1 MGWQWGARSVAP
13 RLYPQAA
20 ANQWDPATA
29 LEWDAAF
36 DLPADIEAA
45 VVQVMTYLVENKQV
59 AMIVPARFLGRIHPH
74 FREVLQ
80 VLAVQAADEA
90 RHTDVFARRATLRGH
105 QLGVSGAGGRA
116 SLTTL
121 LEEPDFALASFL
133 LSVLGLGQRVITGMR
148 QWLAHHHVLAW
159 MCVLIAVNQLGF
171 GAVVPVLPLYAS
183 TFGVSVAAIGLT
195 IGIYGLAR
203 FVLSLPAGRS
213 ADRIGRRPTL
223 ALGGVLTVV
232 GSLASAIAPNYEWF
246 LLARF
251 TAGAGAALTL
261 TAAQIILADITV
273 PADRGRAM
281 GLYSGFFAFAVG
293 LGPFPGGVL
302 ADEYGLAAPFLACAV
317 LAFLFTVLGWLFV
330 PETARARVART
341 THTSS
346 AGLSSF
352 DLQLRLLATNRSFL
366 LISLVGFSSAVARTG
381 ALFSV
386 VPLLMRDRLALSPD
400 QIGLG
405 LSLVSLG
412 ALCLA
417 YPSGVLV
424 DRFGRK
430 AVISPGVLIAGLAGF
445 TFAFAPTFAW
455 YLAACGVWSVALGV
469 SAAAPS
475 AYAADIAPPGMNAA
489 VLSSFRML
497 SDAGYMLGPIVLG
510 LVAERFGATSA
521 LTSAGSLLVVSAI
534 VFALLAPETYH
545 PSLRS

>member
-1 MGWQWGARSVAP
+1 
-13 RLYPQAA
+13 
-20 ANQWDPATA
+20 
-29 LEWDAAF
+29 
-36 DLPADIEAA
+36 
-45 VVQVMTYLVENKQV
+45 
-59 AMIVPARFLGRIHPH
+59 
-74 FREVLQ
+74 
-80 VLAVQAADEA
+80 
-90 RHTDVFARRATLRGH
+90 
-105 QLGVSGAGGRA
+105 
-116 SLTTL
+116 
-121 LEEPDFALASFL
+121 
-133 LSVLGLGQRVITGMR
+133 
-148 QWLAHHHVLAW
+148 
-159 MCVLIAVNQLGF
+159 VLIAVNQLGF

-213 ADRIGRRPTL
+213 ADRLGRRPTL
-223 ALGGVLTVV
+223 ALGGLLTVI
-232 GSLASAIAPNYEWF
+232 GSLASAVAPNYEWF

-273 PADRGRAM
+273 PAERGRAM

-293 LGPFPGGVL
+293 LGPFPGGILAERYGLGAPFVACGVL
-302 ADEYGLAAPFLACAV
+302 AL
-317 LAFLFTVLGWLFV
+317 LFTVLGWLFV
-330 PETARARVART
+330 PETSHARAQRTMHSGSAR
-341 THTSS
+341 
-346 AGLSSF
+346 LPSF
-352 DLQLRLLATNRSFL
+352 NLQVRLLAANRSFL

-386 VPLLMRDRLALSPD
+386 VPLLMRDRLALTPD

-430 AVISPGVLIAGLAGF
+430 AVISPGVVIAGVAGF
-445 TFAFAPTFAW
+445 AFAFAPSFAW
-455 YLAACGVWSVALGV
+455 YLAACGVWSIALGI

-497 SDAGYMLGPIVLG
+497 SDSGYMLGPIVLG
-510 LVAERFGATSA
+510 VVAERFGAASA
-521 LTSAGSLLVVSAI
+521 LTSAGTLLIASAI
-534 VFALLAPETYH
+534 LFGLLAPETH
-545 PSLRS
+545 QPSRP